1 MPAYPSSTVE
11 FELFD
16 NDLDAIISAQA
27 WDTPWLPAGHGDA
40 PIFSNSTGGEGKEGD
55 FRCVVTPLQN
65 IKKVVTRCF
74 TNNNTAVA
82 GITVVTDAANTGD
95 NQSRVKLA
103 AALAT
108 AAAKDFQQ
116 TMNDLSK

>member
-1 MPAYPSSTVE
+1 VE

-27 WDTPWLPAGHGDA
+27 WNTPWLPAGHGDA

-55 FRCVVTPLQN
+55 FRCVVTPLPN
-65 IKKVVTRCF
+65 IKRVVTRCF
-74 TNNNTAVA
+74 TNNNNAVA
-82 GITVVTDAANTGD
+82 GITVVTDAANKGD
-95 NQSRVKLA
+95 NQSRVTLA